1 MVICFHCRFF
11 LFCFESSSL
20 VYLELWLC
28 ICIKSWGKSWY
39 VLLLNTSIVKIHGP
53 IVRKMNLFDGVWLVD
68 RHEVRLLKGDTS
80 VEILLVKT
88 WHNAHSND
96 PQKAAKEVLISLD
109 EFQAHF
115 EMWSGNILT
124 FTKGMYLKKEQRF
137 HIWSIMGDI
146 RINFADVF
154 DSENELEFS
163 SDSGI

>member
-1 MVICFHCRFF
+1 MFI
-11 LFCFESSSL
+11 
-20 VYLELWLC
+20 Y
-28 ICIKSWGKSWY
+28 IKSWGKSWY
-39 VLLLNTSIVKIHGP
+39 VFLLNTSIIKIHGP
-53 IVRKMNLFDGVWLVD
+53 IAGEINLFNGVWLVD
-68 RHEVRLLKGDTS
+68 RHEVHLLKGDTS

-115 EMWSGNILT
+115 EMWPGNILT
-124 FTKGMYLKKEQRF
+124 FTKEMYLKKEQRF

-146 RINFADVF
+146 RITFGDVS
-154 DSENELEFS
+154 DSENELDFS

>member
-1 MVICFHCRFF
+1 MVQLRGEI
-11 LFCFESSSL
+11 
-20 VYLELWLC
+20 
-28 ICIKSWGKSWY
+28 
-39 VLLLNTSIVKIHGP
+39 
-53 IVRKMNLFDGVWLVD
+53 NLFNGVWLVD
-68 RHEVRLLKGDTS
+68 RHEVHLLKGDTS

-115 EMWSGNILT
+115 EMWPGNILT
-124 FTKGMYLKKEQRF
+124 FTKEIYLKKEQKF

-146 RINFADVF
+146 RITFGDVS

>member
-1 MVICFHCRFF
+1 MVQLRG
-11 LFCFESSSL
+11 E
-20 VYLELWLC
+20 
-28 ICIKSWGKSWY
+28 IK
-39 VLLLNTSIVKIHGP
+39 
-53 IVRKMNLFDGVWLVD
+53 LFDGVWLVD
-68 RHEVRLLKGDTS
+68 RHEVHLLKGDTS

-115 EMWSGNILT
+115 EMWPGNILT
-124 FTKGMYLKKEQRF
+124 FTKEMYLKKEQKF

-146 RINFADVF
+146 RITFGDVS